1 MKRWL
6 LWLAVLLVMV
16 VAGGLLVM
24 CRGFS
29 ARFPPSSF
37 EAAMARLVRH
47 YAVPSVARSQSNLFH
62 ETQELM
68 TEARRHFADHCAN
81 CHANDGS
88 GNTQMGQNLFPRAPD
103 MRLRATQN
111 LSDGELYYII
121 HNGVP
126 LTGMPAWGAEGN
138 DLDSWKLVLFVR
150 HLPVMTPQELADMEK
165 YNPKTEAERIEEQE
179 EEDFLS
185 GKPLRSQKSS
195 NQ

>member
-6 LWLAVLLVMV
+6 LWLAVALLVV
-16 VAGGLLVM
+16 VVGALSATR
-24 CRGFS
+24 RGFS
-29 ARFPPSSF
+29 VRLPPSSF
-37 EAAMARLVRH
+37 EVALARMVRH
-47 YAVPSVARSQSNLFH
+47 YAVPSAARSQSNPFH
-62 ETQELM
+62 ERPDLM
-68 TEARRHFADHCAN
+68 IEARRHFADHCAN

-103 MRLRATQN
+103 MRLRATQD

-126 LTGMPAWGAEGN
+126 LTGMPAWGAAER
-138 DLDSWKLVLFVR
+138 DLDSWKLVLFIR

-165 YNPKTEAERIEEQE
+165 YNPKTEAERIEEKE

-185 GKPLRSQKSS
+185 GKPLSPQKT
-195 NQ
+195 QEQ